1 VTIRILIVDDQAVV
15 RSGFR
20 ALLEDEPDLEIVG
33 GAQDGR
39 EAIAL
44 VSHRQPDVVLMDI
57 RMPGIDGLEAT
68 RILSAPEAAHP
79 VKVIVVTT
87 FDLDEYVFAAL
98 RAGAAGFLLKDA
110 RPETL
115 IDTIHAVAS
124 GYGLIAPEVTGRLI
138 REFAA
143 VSPNP
148 STTTA
153 LDTLSARER
162 EVLLH
167 VARGRSNNQIAGEL
181 FLEESTVKTHVSSI
195 LAKLD
200 VSSRVQAV
208 ILAFEAGLVSPGTRP
223 PDGHSQARR

>member
-1 VTIRILIVDDQAVV
+1 VSPRILIVDDQAVV

-20 ALLEDEPDLEIVG
+20 VLLEDEPGFEIVG
-33 GAQDGR
+33 EAQDGR

-44 VSHRQPDVVLMDI
+44 VARRQPDVVLMDI
-57 RMPGIDGLEAT
+57 RMPGMDGLEAT
-68 RILSAPEAAHP
+68 RILTAADAEHP

-110 RPETL
+110 RPEVL
-115 IDTIHAVAS
+115 IDAIHAVAS
-124 GYGLIAPEVTGRLI
+124 GFGLIAPEVTGRLI

-148 STTTA
+148 AVASA
-153 LDTLSARER
+153 LDPLSARER
-162 EVLLH
+162 EVLLLIAH
-167 VARGRSNNQIAGEL
+167 GKSNAQIAAEL

-195 LAKLD
+195 LSKLQL
-200 VSSRVQAV
+200 SSRVQAV
-208 ILAFEAGLVSPGTRP
+208 ILAYEAALVSPGTRP
-223 PDGHSQARR
+223 